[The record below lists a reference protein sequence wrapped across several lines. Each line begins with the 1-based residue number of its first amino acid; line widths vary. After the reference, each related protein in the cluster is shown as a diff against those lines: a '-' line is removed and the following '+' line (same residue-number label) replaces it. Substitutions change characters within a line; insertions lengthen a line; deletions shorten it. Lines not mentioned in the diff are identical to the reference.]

1 MTRECRHTLWQSLTS
16 TPLSDREMSTLTL
29 WQQRKKSRQFPVT
42 LGFNLL
48 ILLLCVTQCLMVSLE
63 YTNYNRGNENG
74 FRNTFHP
81 EELRDGLFS
90 IQEVMEVLE
99 DMVEKVHQ
107 ATDDVPSIERVSDRL
122 PDCIAGYSLLSSTT
136 RSPRLL

>member
-1 MTRECRHTLWQSLTS
+1 MTRECRYTMWEWLFSSPLT
-16 TPLSDREMSTLTL
+16 DREMTTLTL

-48 ILLLCVTQCLMVSLE
+48 MLLLCVSQCLMVSLE

-74 FRNTFHP
+74 FRNVFHP

-99 DMVEKVHQ
+99 DMVEKVPL
-107 ATDDVPSIERVSDRL
+107 V
-122 PDCIAGYSLLSSTT
+122 
-136 RSPRLL
+136 